1 MEKTNE
7 SLDEPF
13 GESFKLARESMG
25 FSQREVAEELKL
37 AWKTIEDLEEENFE
51 SLPPYVFV
59 RGYVK
64 SYCKLVALDSEMM
77 ASKLSDLYK
86 SHAKEVAETE
96 QKDGRRSP
104 SRFTSI
110 PKRQVLF
117 GFVFFF
123 ALILIWFVDFGA
135 QPSKRIATDESVD
148 KAPED
153 KIQEVDE
160 VGLANPVIPTN
171 SNDLPDV
178 TLGLSE
184 LSEDG
189 TDQGWG
195 AVVYSDQIQKTETFV
210 AEEDEPDNSQAL
222 LSDEPKIEFVDIG
235 ENGSDTLVIDFN
247 DDCWYEI
254 GDEQENL
261 LTSDLGRSGET
272 KRFRGNA
279 PFKIKLG
286 YAPGVSIRFNGGN
299 VELAPYTRNNI
310 AVFNLGRRESRDE

>member
-1 MEKTNE
+1 M
-7 SLDEPF
+7 F
-13 GESFKLARESMG
+13 
-25 FSQREVAEELKL
+25 
-37 AWKTIEDLEEENFE
+37 
-51 SLPPYVFV
+51 FV
-59 RGYVK
+59 
-64 SYCKLVALDSEMM
+64 
-77 ASKLSDLYK
+77 
-86 SHAKEVAETE
+86 
-96 QKDGRRSP
+96 
-104 SRFTSI
+104 
-110 PKRQVLF
+110 
-117 GFVFFF
+117 

-135 QPSKRIATDESVD
+135 QPSKSIVTDESVD
-148 KAPED
+148 KASED
-153 KIQEVDE
+153 KAQEVDE
-160 VGLANPVIPTN
+160 VGLANLVISTN
-171 SNDLPDV
+171 SNDLADV

-184 LSEDG
+184 LSDER

-195 AVVYSDQIQKTETFV
+195 AVVYSDQIQKTESFV
-210 AEEDEPDNSQAL
+210 AEEDEPYNSQAL

-254 GDEQENL
+254 GDGQENL